1 MTDLLSKK
9 QVHFPF
15 STQLKTLFD
24 CLINNGDE
32 LRLVGGS
39 VRDFLAK
46 KDIQNADFDL
56 ACKYTP
62 EETTSILK
70 QQNIKTFP
78 SGIKYGTI
86 TAIIE
91 DEHFQITT
99 LRTDVENY
107 GRDCEVKFST
117 DFAEDAKRRDFTI
130 NALSIDQNGNLF
142 DYFGGEDDLK
152 NQIVRF
158 IGDENTRIEED
169 YLRILRFFRFS
180 CFYAKEIDEEGL
192 KACIKHGH
200 HIKDLSSMRIREE
213 LLKLFKCQNRDNL
226 FIILK
231 LMFDCGLLGF
241 IFQNLSDQKINALKN
256 LFTLEKSLGY
266 QLEIILF
273 WAILSGNN
281 DSHLNLSNLEKK
293 YLLKITNP
301 QPRVSFRTTKKD
313 LLKLLLET
321 EKKELLDLHIV
332 RLVLDDNFEN
342 FIDDFLQID
351 KMINSSKIP
360 NFPINGHD
368 LLKLKIE
375 PRNIG
380 KTLRIA
386 KNYWWKNDFSIDKKT
401 ILSFISQKNN

>member
-1 MTDLLSKK
+1 
-9 QVHFPF
+9 
-15 STQLKTLFD
+15 
-24 CLINNGDE
+24 
-32 LRLVGGS
+32 
-39 VRDFLAK
+39 
-46 KDIQNADFDL
+46 
-56 ACKYTP
+56 
-62 EETTSILK
+62 
-70 QQNIKTFP
+70 
-78 SGIKYGTI
+78 
-86 TAIIE
+86 
-91 DEHFQITT
+91 
-99 LRTDVENY
+99 
-107 GRDCEVKFST
+107 
-117 DFAEDAKRRDFTI
+117 
-130 NALSIDQNGNLF
+130 
-142 DYFGGEDDLK
+142 
-152 NQIVRF
+152 
-158 IGDENTRIEED
+158 
-169 YLRILRFFRFS
+169 
-180 CFYAKEIDEEGL
+180 
-192 KACIKHGH
+192 
-200 HIKDLSSMRIREE
+200 
-213 LLKLFKCQNRDNL
+213 
-226 FIILK
+226 
-231 LMFDCGLLGF
+231 MFDCGLLGF